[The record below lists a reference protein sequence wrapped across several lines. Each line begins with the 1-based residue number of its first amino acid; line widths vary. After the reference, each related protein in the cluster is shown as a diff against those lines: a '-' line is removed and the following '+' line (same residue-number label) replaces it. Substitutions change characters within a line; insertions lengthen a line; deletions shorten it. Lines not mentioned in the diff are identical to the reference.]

1 MPSLVGG
8 SRGLLS
14 RIGGGVATA
23 FVAVGSY
30 LACNKLALRA
40 QNRAEDG
47 ADQLKVNDDK
57 LVEIRYQACMDG
69 ANLIYAEYERKR
81 DIEGVQNQKAS
92 HPRFWDCIKF
102 FRTRMATA
110 TRLTNHDQNQHFNE
124 LRP

>member
-8 SRGLLS
+8 RRGLLS

-30 LACNKLALRA
+30 LACNRLALRA
-40 QNRAEDG
+40 RNRAEDV

-57 LVEIRYQACMDG
+57 LVEIRYQACMDD

-92 HPRFWDCIKF
+92 HPTFLGLYQVF
-102 FRTRMATA
+102 
-110 TRLTNHDQNQHFNE
+110 QNQNGDCNTID
-124 LRP
+124 